1 MLYIGNDMQ
10 DRMNLLGL
18 TVEDVAS
25 RTFLEK
31 DDVDAIIHDRIG
43 LPDIDEFDFSLIC
56 SVLHCKPE
64 YFTDKTV
71 KDSDLLAV
79 SMNRGSDNEKSLNV
93 KAKLQDYLDDLSF
106 VNEILL
112 EVD

>member
-43 LPDIDEFDFSLIC
+43 LPAIVEFF
-56 SVLHCKPE
+56 
-64 YFTDKTV
+64 F
-71 KDSDLLAV
+71 
-79 SMNRGSDNEKSLNV
+79 N
-93 KAKLQDYLDDLSF
+93 LQCTAL
-106 VNEILL
+106 
-112 EVD
+112 